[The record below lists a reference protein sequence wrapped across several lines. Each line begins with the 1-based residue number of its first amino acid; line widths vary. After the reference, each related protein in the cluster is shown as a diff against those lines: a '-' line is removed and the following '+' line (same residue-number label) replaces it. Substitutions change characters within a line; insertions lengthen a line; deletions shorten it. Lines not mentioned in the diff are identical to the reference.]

1 MKQDASAGNSNV
13 FPTKEK
19 TFSGTTAGNS
29 YHDPLQTRK
38 ANGDAYLNKCSEHF
52 RLGTGIAECLRT
64 ENSEMV
70 NNDLVQLPI
79 SVSEKTQNIGP
90 MCKRLLIHNED
101 AMELRVTWEEAQDL
115 LCPAPSVKASIVAI
129 EDQEFE
135 EYEVSMSA
143 TAMAVHLFIILVCY
157 FKVNIE

>member
-1 MKQDASAGNSNV
+1 MKQDASAAHSIV
-13 FPTKEK
+13 LSTKET
-19 TFSGTTAGNS
+19 TFSGATAGNS
-29 YHDPLQTRK
+29 YHDLLQTRK
-38 ANGDAYLNKCSEHF
+38 GNGDPYLNKCSEHF
-52 RLGTGIAECLRT
+52 RLSTGIAERLRT

-70 NNDLVQLPI
+70 NKDSVQLPI

-115 LCPAPSVKASIVAI
+115 LCPAPSIKSNIVTI

-135 EYEVSMSA
+135 EYEVSVSA
-143 TAMAVHLFIILVCY
+143 TAMECASFYYIGLLIST
-157 FKVNIE
+157 